1 MSCGN
6 PHQTPCH
13 DILHA
18 LVLFIDHEIHDQSQV
33 HAVEIHLQEC
43 APCAETEMQ
52 ERHSISLLQALLGRS
67 CIEPAPEELH
77 DRILAQTQELAN
89 QMSVTFQSSVS
100 GPIQIFSEYT
110 RTEITVDGVTQII
123 ETTAEFR
130 NDFPL

>member
-6 PHQTPCH
+6 PHQTPCR

-43 APCAETEMQ
+43 PPCAATEVQ
-52 ERHSISLLQALLGRS
+52 ERRSISLLQALLGRS
-67 CIEPAPEELH
+67 CFEPAPEELH

-89 QMSVTFQSSVS
+89 KMSVTFQSPAS
-100 GPIQIFSEYT
+100 GPFQIFSEYS

-123 ETTAEFR
+123 ETTSEFR
-130 NDFPL
+130 SDFPL